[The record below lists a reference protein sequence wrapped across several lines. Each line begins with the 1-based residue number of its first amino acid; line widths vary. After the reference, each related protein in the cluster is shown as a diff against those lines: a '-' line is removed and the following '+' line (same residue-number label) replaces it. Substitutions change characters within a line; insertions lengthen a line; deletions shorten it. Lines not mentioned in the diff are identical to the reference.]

1 MKKNL
6 KALIITTIFTLIMF
20 FLLYNNFMASSN
32 ILSEILWEDRWNVVF
47 RSYIWTLVVAVVF
60 GILFNF
66 LSKKIIKNKYFE
78 IFMFIFWLILIV
90 PYLIWLKNIEWVY
103 SVDMYVWLYFLFSFS
118 FSIVAYSFYTIWSLL
133 ILNKITKHLKTIK
146 KTDTQKFLLYIL
158 ITLII
163 LIPLFF
169 LDKMMVLYWVWIS
182 AIVIYLLHIWKHK
195 IYFVLLNAILI
206 LASFYVSYTNYNSEK
221 ENIFVCG
228 TAQHND
234 NFWCKY
240 KVDIKT
246 NIKNAGLL
254 WVWYKNWVMK
264 TSWKYAFSDLLLFST
279 IEEFGILWWL
289 ILLAFYIYFISYIY
303 KLYKKNKN
311 IFVLWILIYFSFQI
325 LVSLGIT
332 LWLIPYITNDN
343 LHTRQSLP
351 FTDSSE
357 LIMRSTIIVLMLRY
371 RKKIT

>member
-6 KALIITTIFTLIMF
+6 KALIITTIFTLVMF
-20 FLLYNNFMASSN
+20 FLLYNNFIASSN
-32 ILSEILWEDRWNVVF
+32 ILSEILWENLWNVVF
-47 RSYIWTLVVAVVF
+47 RSYTWTLVVAVVF
-60 GILFNF
+60 WILFNF
-66 LSKKIIKNKYFE
+66 LSKKFIKNKYFE
-78 IFMFIFWLILIV
+78 ISIFILWLIWTI
-90 PYLIWLKNIEWVY
+90 PYLIWLENIEWVY
-103 SVDMYVWLYFLFSFS
+103 LADIYVWLYSLFS

-133 ILNKITKHLKTIK
+133 ILNKITKHLKTTK
-146 KTDTQKFLLYIL
+146 KTNIQKLLLYIL

-169 LDKMMVLYWVWIS
+169 LDKMMVLYWVRIS

-195 IYFVLLNAILI
+195 IYFVLLNLILI
-206 LASFYVSYTNYNSEK
+206 LASFYASYINYNSEK

-228 TAQHND
+228 TEQHND
-234 NFWCKY
+234 DFWCKY
-240 KVDIKT
+240 KADIKT

-254 WVWYKNWVMK
+254 WVWYRNWVMK
-264 TSWKYAFSDLLLFST
+264 TSWKYAFNSDLLLFST
-279 IEEFGILWWL
+279 IEKFGILWWL
-289 ILLAFYIYFISYIY
+289 ILLAFYIYLISYIY

-325 LVSLGIT
+325 LISLGIT
-332 LWLIPYITNDN
+332 LWLISYITNNN
-343 LHTRQSLP
+343 LYIKQSLP

-371 RKKIT
+371 RKNT